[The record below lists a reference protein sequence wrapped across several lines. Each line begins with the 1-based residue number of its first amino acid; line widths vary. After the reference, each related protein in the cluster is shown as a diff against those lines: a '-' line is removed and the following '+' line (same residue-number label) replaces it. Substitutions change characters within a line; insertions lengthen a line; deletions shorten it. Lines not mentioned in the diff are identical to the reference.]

1 MPLSRQAFRR
11 KSPKW
16 SSADRVIYPQ
26 EIPSLDA
33 MCRTLLVS
41 PAYARW
47 NVSAEPIGS
56 SLNSSIMHSPMETI
70 SGM

>member
-1 MPLSRQAFRR
+1 MKCTAVNPATRFTADVSMPFSRQAFSR

-41 PAYARW
+41 PA
-47 NVSAEPIGS
+47 
-56 SLNSSIMHSPMETI
+56 
-70 SGM
+70 